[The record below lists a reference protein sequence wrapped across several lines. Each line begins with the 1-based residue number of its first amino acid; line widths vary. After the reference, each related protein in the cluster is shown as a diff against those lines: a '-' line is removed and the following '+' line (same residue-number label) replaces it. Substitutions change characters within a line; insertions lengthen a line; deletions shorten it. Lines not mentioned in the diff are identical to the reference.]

1 MTTEE
6 MKVVIEK
13 LQKVDY
19 SAFIKALIAIEV
31 GIKDEE
37 KLDKVYDKYMKSDN
51 WYLLDDKFYSEV

>member
-13 LQKVDY
+13 LQKDDY

-31 GIKDEE
+31 GIEDEE
-37 KLDKVYDKYMKSDN
+37 QLDKLYNKYMRSDN

>member
-6 MKVVIEK
+6 MKVVLEK
-13 LQKVDY
+13 LQKDDY

-31 GIKDEE
+31 GIEDEE
-37 KLDKVYDKYMKSDN
+37 KLDKIYNKHMKSDN